1 MTIYTIYND
10 EELLIRPANKE
21 DAQEL
26 LQLLNI
32 VGGESDNL
40 TYSDNELGFTVS
52 QEEAFIE
59 GHNQCN
65 NSLLLVAVYK
75 NNIIGTLNFAGGNRP
90 RIAHSGMFGMSVL
103 KEYWGIGVG
112 TCLVDYL
119 LDWAE
124 ESDIIKKIELQVK
137 VDNIRAIELYK
148 KMGFTVEGRLRKSL
162 KINEVYYDTLYMG
175 RLLE

>member
-10 EELLIRPANKE
+10 EELLIRPAKKD
-21 DAQEL
+21 DAHEV

-32 VGGESDNL
+32 VGGESNNL
-40 TYSDNELGFTVS
+40 TYSGNELGFTIS
-52 QEEAFIE
+52 QEETFIE

-65 NSLLLVAVYK
+65 NSLFIVAVYK
-75 NNIIGTLNFAGGNRP
+75 DKIIGTLNFAGGNRT

-119 LDWAE
+119 LEWAE
-124 ESDIIKKIELQVK
+124 ENGIIKKIELQVK
-137 VDNIRAIELYK
+137 IDNIRAIELYK

-162 KINEVYYDTLYMG
+162 KINDEYYDTLYMG
-175 RLLE
+175 RLIE